1 MKIFAFGAFL
11 LGRLSALDPACFAIV
26 GNQVAYHKIL
36 KMQIPISSL
45 KRDDDTIKYE
55 HEMSWWDPR

>member
-36 KMQIPISSL
+36 KMQIPISCL
-45 KRDDDTIKYE
+45 KRDVTIKYE
-55 HEMSWWDPR
+55 HEMSLWDPR